1 MLIFT
6 GMKTNLKPCPLCS
19 GKANIA
25 KHYAYLA
32 NPLFSIYCSDCDIQV
47 ESYNQEELINRWNT
61 RHDEMTLKKVL
72 LLILE
77 LAIKILALAVLA
89 AGVYW
94 IFA

>member
-1 MLIFT
+1 
-6 GMKTNLKPCPLCS
+6 MKQNLKPCPFCGSETMCVEQIDNYILFCKKCTCS
-19 GKANIA
+19 MELPGK
-25 KHYAYLA
+25 
-32 NPLFSIYCSDCDIQV
+32 S
-47 ESYNQEELINRWNT
+47 ELINRWNT

-72 LLILE
+72 LLIPE